1 MNDTGKINILKK
13 LAEIAD
19 ELDIKGLRKEA
30 NAVTNVMSKVAQ
42 SQPYLAPPNS
52 PLGQLSNVLQP
63 PTVQSQPAT
72 VQSQP
77 ATVQSQI
84 EKRKEAGGGY
94 TSSTADFQNTIDYA
108 VKNKLTIRQMYD
120 YALKNRGGDQKAG
133 NYANNLIAKYRTIY
147 PDPDT
152 ASVKPVKLTGTP
164 SDASSKS
171 TPSPTPGVPGSD
183 INQTQKNFEFTK
195 VSATRKKNSIF
206 MKTSQ
211 GAQDPTFQY
220 YENVIVNDI
229 QPLFQSAKLSYDNC
243 YRFSGNPFKQGET
256 LMYGNQFLDKIQPIV
271 TKVNDLLNTKKLTK
285 ANQLNFKKAVFGFDR
300 KDSPFAKVNA
310 IKQIAIN
317 VSDFVLGSGTMS
329 GDAPKLVARAEE
341 MLQQMQSV

>member
-1 MNDTGKINILKK
+1 MKYTGKINILKK

-19 ELDIKGLRKEA
+19 DLDIKGLRKEA
-30 NAVTNVMSKVAQ
+30 DAVTKVMNKVAQ
-42 SQPYLAPPNS
+42 SAQPYSAPPDS
-52 PLGQLSNVLQP
+52 PYGQLSNALQQ
-63 PTVQSQPAT
+63 PT
-72 VQSQP
+72 
-77 ATVQSQI
+77 TVQSQI
-84 EKRKEAGGGY
+84 EERSKAGQY
-94 TSSTADFQNTIDYA
+94 TSSVTDFQNTINYA

-120 YALKNRGGDQKAG
+120 YALKNRGDG

-152 ASVKPVKLTGTP
+152 AFVKPVKLTGTP

>member
-1 MNDTGKINILKK
+1 MKDTGRINILKK

-30 NAVTNVMSKVAQ
+30 NAVTKVMSKVAQ
-42 SQPYLAPPNS
+42 QVQPYS
-52 PLGQLSNVLQP
+52 SYKQLSNALQ
-63 PTVQSQPAT
+63 
-72 VQSQP
+72 QP

-84 EKRKEAGGGY
+84 EERSKAGQY
-94 TSSTADFQNTIDYA
+94 ASSVTDFQNTINYA

-120 YALKNRGGDQKAG
+120 YALKNRGDG

-147 PDPDT
+147 SDPDT
-152 ASVKPVKLTGTP
+152 AFVKPVKLTGTS
-164 SDASSKS
+164 SDTS
-171 TPSPTPGVPGSD
+171 TPSATPGVSGND
-183 INQTQKNFEFTK
+183 INQIQENFEFTP
-195 VSATRKKNSIF
+195 VMASRKKNSIF

-256 LMYGNQFLDKIQPIV
+256 LMYGNEFLNKIQTIV

-341 MLQQMQSV
+341 LLQQMQSV

>member
-1 MNDTGKINILKK
+1 MKDTGKINILKK

-30 NAVTNVMSKVAQ
+30 NAVTNVMSKVAEQ
-42 SQPYLAPPNS
+42 VQPYS
-52 PLGQLSNVLQP
+52 GYKQLSNALQQP
-63 PTVQSQPAT
+63 APVQSQPAP

-84 EKRKEAGGGY
+84 EERKEAGGGY

-108 VKNKLTIRQMYD
+108 VKNNLTVRQMYD
-120 YALKNRGGDQKAG
+120 YAYQHRGGDQKAG
-133 NYANNLIAKYRTIY
+133 NYANNLIAKYRTIH

-152 ASVKPVKLTGTP
+152 APVKAVKLTGTS
-164 SDASSKS
+164 SDTSSKS

-183 INQTQKNFEFTK
+183 INQTQENFEFTPMA
-195 VSATRKKNSIF
+195 SRKKNSIF

-243 YRFSGNPFKQGET
+243 YRFSGNPFKQDET
-256 LMYGNQFLDKIQPIV
+256 LKYGNEFLDKIQTIV

-317 VSDFVLGSGTMS
+317 VSDFVLGSGGRS

-341 MLQQMQSV
+341 LLQQMQSV